1 MISAILL
8 LATAPGPTPPLTA
21 QEQLIESRKRPELR
35 LTPGDIETA
44 RVDFDQYTNQPVINI
59 MFSPIGN
66 RRFMVLQKGRLGKT
80 IALYIGDRLI
90 TEPILNEYI
99 FDGQVQISGGFTLEE
114 AKALQS
120 ELTTDIIEP

>member
-59 MFSPIGN
+59 MFSPSGN
-66 RRFMVLQKGRLGKT
+66 RRFMILQKGRLGKT